1 MNMEGMEET
10 KRLLQLEFDI
20 QHINVL
26 SRKNSKEHAAI
37 RLIISSLATPK
48 EIQSIKKDNIGT
60 EPDEPTISLSSPG
73 KSRITPVDEKTF
85 TILNKMTKKM
95 SKKENVF
102 SYSEEEL
109 DEIVDKHS
117 PVGTKYHVE
126 KLRKAVMEILNDCLL
141 FGGKNYVDDLLKG
154 KNSQGLIDF
163 LYDFHPLYTGTW
175 DIENDDD
182 VAREFIL
189 SYSSYTGNYEPEKI
203 AEETGEST
211 ERVSKFLD

>member
-1 MNMEGMEET
+1 MEGFEET

-26 SRKNSKEHAAI
+26 SRKNIKEHAAI
-37 RLIISSLATPK
+37 RLIISSLATPE
-48 EIQSIKKDNIGT
+48 EIQSLKKENIGT
-60 EPDEPTISLSSPG
+60 KPDDPTISLSSRG
-73 KSRITPVDEKTF
+73 KSRISPIDENTYSVLDYV
-85 TILNKMTKKM
+85 TREM
-95 SKKENVF
+95 SKKEKVF
-102 SYSEEEL
+102 SFSEEEL
-109 DEIVDKHS
+109 DDIVNKHS
-117 PVGTKYHVE
+117 PARTKYHVE
-126 KLRKAVMEILNDCLL
+126 KLRRAVTEILDDCLL
-141 FGGKNYVDDLLKG
+141 FGDKNYVEDLLKG

-182 VAREFIL
+182 VAREFIQ
-189 SYSSYTGNYEPEKI
+189 SYSSYTGIYEPEKI